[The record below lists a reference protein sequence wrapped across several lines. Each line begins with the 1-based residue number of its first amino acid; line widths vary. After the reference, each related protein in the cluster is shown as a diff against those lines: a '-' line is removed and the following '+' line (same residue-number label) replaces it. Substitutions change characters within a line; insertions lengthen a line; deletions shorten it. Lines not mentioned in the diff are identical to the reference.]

1 MWYLDATS
9 GGQAVGMASVQTEP
23 SRNGVVL
30 SSPTALGR
38 RPLYTLSFDGTN
50 MTTCTGP
57 CSALWPPLLTSGR
70 AMAGR
75 GVSQRL
81 IGTLRRPDGTL
92 QVSYRGHPV
101 YRFAFD
107 LGAGA
112 APGLTNGEYLID
124 AAASGVWYT
133 VTPRGTP
140 DPATPPARPAN
151 STAGTILASTGGFH
165 PPTPTPP

>member
-9 GGQAVGMASVQTEP
+9 GRPAVGMASVQTEP

-38 RPLYTLSFDGTN
+38 RTLYPLSFDGTN

-57 CSALWPPLLTSGR
+57 CSAVWPPLLTSGR
-70 AMAGR
+70 ARAGR

-112 APGLTNGEYLID
+112 AAGLPNADDLI
-124 AAASGVWYT
+124 S
-133 VTPRGTP
+133 
-140 DPATPPARPAN
+140 PPA
-151 STAGTILASTGGFH
+151 SL
-165 PPTPTPP
+165 

>member
-9 GGQAVGMASVQTEP
+9 GRPAVGMASVQTEP
-23 SRNGVVL
+23 SRNAVVL
-30 SSPTALGR
+30 SSPRALGR
-38 RPLYTLSFDGTN
+38 RTFYTRSFDGTN

-107 LGAGA
+107 LGAGP
-112 APGLTNGEYLID
+112 APGLTNAEHLID

-133 VTPRGTP
+133 VTPPGTP
-140 DPATPPARPAN
+140 HPVPTTLRPHKSPPGP
-151 STAGTILASTGGFH
+151 SL
-165 PPTPTPP
+165 P

>member
-1 MWYLDATS
+1 MGSLGATA
-9 GGQAVGMASVQTEP
+9 GRPPVGMAGVQTGP
-23 SRNGVVL
+23 ARNGVVL
-30 SSPTALGR
+30 SSPTAQGR
-38 RPLYTLSFDGTN
+38 RTLYTLSFDGTN

-57 CSALWPPLLTSGR
+57 CSAVWPPLLTSGR
-70 AMAGR
+70 ARAGR

-124 AAASGVWYT
+124 APASGVWST
-133 VTPRGTP
+133 GTPRGTP
-140 DPATPPARPAN
+140 DPGPPPLPSAQSP
-151 STAGTILASTGGFH
+151 
-165 PPTPTPP
+165 